1 MAAGLRTLYSTL
13 WWLALPAVLTRALV
27 RGRRDPRYREHLAE
41 RLGRWPGAAPCDLWF
56 HAVSMGEVRAL
67 RVLVGLLLESWP
79 ALRILMTVTTPTG
92 RAAAEAAYPRSVEVR
107 YLPYDLGA
115 LVGSVFATRSP
126 RALVLMEAELW
137 PNLIACAN
145 AHDVPVFLI
154 NARLSARSARR
165 HRKFA
170 ALGRPMFAGISQ
182 VLCQSQTDA
191 ARFVRLG
198 CREAG
203 VSVVGS
209 LKFDR
214 LSTAPAVD
222 RVCEAERPLRL
233 VLGCLRR
240 GEESIVFDALAALQT
255 RLPGLETVLIPRQVG
270 DAAFFA
276 KALAARGIPVE
287 VVTQADFTKAKAG
300 EVRIVDATGVLDAA
314 YANARAAY
322 VGGAL
327 VPLGGH
333 SVADALAVGCPAV
346 TGPFHHNNTVA
357 VEALTAV
364 DALRVVDAPESFA
377 DALAPWLAEAGLS
390 AAAGAAGQAA
400 LASLAGASAATLAA
414 LESAGLLPARESAS
428 AGAERSAG
436 AASSV

>member
-1 MAAGLRTLYSTL
+1 
-13 WWLALPAVLTRALV
+13 

-67 RVLVGLLLESWP
+67 RVLIAMLLEGWP
-79 ALRILMTVTTPTG
+79 ALRILMTVTTPAG

-115 LVGSVFATRSP
+115 LVGPVFATRRP

-145 AHDVPVFLI
+145 AFEVPVLLI
-154 NARLSARSARR
+154 NARLSARSTRR

-170 ALGRPMFAGISQ
+170 ALGRPMFRGLSQ
-182 VLCQSQTDA
+182 VLCQSASDA
-191 ARFVRLG
+191 ARFKSLG
-198 CREAG
+198 CPEAG
-203 VSVVGS
+203 VRVVGS

-214 LSTAPAVD
+214 VASHTADVN
-222 RVCEAERPLRL
+222 RKSESERPMRL

-240 GEESIVFDALAALQT
+240 GEETVVFDALAALQA
-255 RLPGLETVLIPRQVG
+255 RLPALETLLVPRQVG

-276 KALAARGIPVE
+276 KALAARDIPTE
-287 VVTQADFTKAKAG
+287 VVTHADFRGVQPGA
-300 EVRIVDATGVLDAA
+300 VRIVDAIGVLDAA
-314 YANARAAY
+314 YAGARAAY

-346 TGPFHHNNTVA
+346 TGPFHHNNTIA

-364 DALRVVDAPESFA
+364 DALRVVDGAETCA
-377 DALAPWLAEAGLS
+377 DALAVWLADAGLS
-390 AAAGAAGQAA
+390 AKAGAVGQAA

-414 LESAGLLPARESAS
+414 LESAGLLPARERRTRDMATDVGRMAVAD
-428 AGAERSAG
+428 AGAG
-436 AASSV
+436 AS